1 MLFIDSVPI
10 LPVLKTE
17 QIEFK
22 EKLIPEGLNLLIVNL
37 MPVKQDAER
46 QLLRL
51 LGLTSHAINVD
62 FIYPVTHKSQSAS
75 YNHAE
80 QYYKT
85 FEAVKH
91 RHYDGMIMTGAPVEH
106 LDFSEVYYI
115 EELRKI
121 FDWSNTHVKQRLFIC
136 WGAQFALNYRYGI
149 HKRMFKKK
157 LTGIYRY
164 HILQAH
170 PALSEIPE
178 YIIPQSRGSYM
189 DPGEVMEEE
198 DLNVITYSPYTGIDF
213 ISNRNQTDLFI
224 GGHFEYENDTLLNEF
239 KRDSDK
245 SKETAVKP
253 KNYFRGDSLDLLPAH
268 WISYAQQLFQNWTD
282 MLYAS
287 RWSNA
292 EQTAESILKQNKA

>member
-1 MLFIDSVPI
+1 MLYIDSVPI
-10 LPVLKTE
+10 VPELQAA
-17 QIEFK
+17 QIDFE
-22 EKLIPEGLNLLIVNL
+22 EKRIPEGLNLLIVNL

-62 FIYPVTHKSQSAS
+62 FIYPVTHKSQSES
-75 YNHAE
+75 FRHAK

-85 FEAVKH
+85 FEAIKH

-106 LDFSEVYYI
+106 LDFSEVDYI
-115 EELRKI
+115 EELREI
-121 FDWSNTHVKQRLFIC
+121 HDWSNTHVKQRLFIC

-149 HKRMFKKK
+149 HKRMFKEK

-170 PALSEIPE
+170 PALFEIPE

-189 DPGEVMEEE
+189 DPGEVMEEA
-198 DLNVITYSPYTGIDF
+198 DLDVITYSPYTGIDF
-213 ISNRNQTDLFI
+213 ISNRKQTDLFI
-224 GGHFEYENDTLLNEF
+224 GGHFEYEHDTLRNEF
-239 KRDSDK
+239 KRDRDK
-245 SKETAVKP
+245 SEATAVKP

-268 WISYAQQLFQNWTD
+268 WISYAQQLFQNWSD
-282 MLYAS
+282 MMYES
-287 RWSNA
+287 RWS
-292 EQTAESILKQNKA
+292 ERDQTEDSLH